1 MGKAVKTVLKIA
13 AVAAIGFF
21 APPLAGAA
29 LNSFGLSAALG
40 ATGTALA
47 KTALSSAI
55 GAGLGE
61 LSGVGWK
68 AGLMAGGLAGASSS
82 NLFGGGVPAAGATG
96 TTGAAGTPVAGVGGT
111 PVAGVTGA
119 PAAGVTSAPA
129 AGVGVYGPEFS
140 LGAPTAGAAGTAA
153 APQTLGQTLSSAAAK
168 PTSVLTKGMSNI
180 TQGVSQGANA
190 VGLGGTV
197 GKVAPQLVAAGLT
210 TTPGSGITEAQQA
223 ELVRA
228 QNMNAALTQQRLD
241 QANKL
246 IGEAAYYDPEY
257 MARQAAETAQIRGGL
272 QETEGTRGLTGERL
286 AAERRRYR
294 LNTSRAAGSA
304 YQQGY
309 GTGVGAR
316 TQTRQA
322 GIQAIPTS
330 YPTTGGE
337 STTALTN
344 RFTAEEERRRKED
357 DLAKLFGQALNRPPT
372 ATTPA

>member
-1 MGKAVKTVLKIA
+1 MPPAA
-13 AVAAIGFF
+13 AV
-21 APPLAGAA
+21 
-29 LNSFGLSAALG
+29 
-40 ATGTALA
+40 
-47 KTALSSAI
+47 
-55 GAGLGE
+55 
-61 LSGVGWK
+61 
-68 AGLMAGGLAGASSS
+68 
-82 NLFGGGVPAAGATG
+82 
-96 TTGAAGTPVAGVGGT
+96 TGAPVAGVG
-111 PVAGVTGA
+111 A
-119 PAAGVTSAPA
+119 
-129 AGVGVYGPEFS
+129 YGPEFS

-153 APQTLGQTLSSAAAK
+153 APQTLGQALSSAAAK
-168 PTSVLTKGMSNI
+168 PTSVVTGGISNLTR
-180 TQGVSQGANA
+180 GVSQGANA
-190 VGLGGTV
+190 VGLGGSL
-197 GKVAPQLVAAGLT
+197 GKIAPQLVAAGLT
-210 TTPGSGITEAQQA
+210 TTPGSGIAEAQQA
-223 ELVRA
+223 ELMRA

-337 STTALTN
+337 STTALAN
-344 RFTAEEERRRKED
+344 QFTAEAERRRKED
-357 DLAKLFGQALNRPPT
+357 DLAKLFGQVLNRPPT
-372 ATTPA
+372 AGTPA

>member
-13 AVAAIGFF
+13 AIAAIGFF

-29 LNSFGLSAALG
+29 FNSLGLSSVLG
-40 ATGTALA
+40 ATGTAIA

-68 AGLMAGGLAGASSS
+68 AGLMAGGLSGASSS
-82 NLFGGGVPAAGATG
+82 NLFGGGVPAGAP
-96 TTGAAGTPVAGVGGT
+96 AGTPVAGTAGT

-119 PAAGVTSAPA
+119 PAAVTGAPV
-129 AGVGVYGPEFS
+129 AGVGAYGPEFS

-153 APQTLGQTLSSAAAK
+153 APQTLGQALSGAAAK
-168 PTSVLTKGMSNI
+168 PTSVLTTGMSNI
-180 TQGVSQGANA
+180 TQGVNQGANA
-190 VGLGGTV
+190 VGLGGTL

-210 TTPGSGITEAQQA
+210 TTPGSGIVEAQQA
-223 ELVRA
+223 ELMRA

-322 GIQAIPTS
+322 GIQAMPTA

-337 STTALTN
+337 STIALQN
-344 RFTAEEERRRKED
+344 KFLAEEERRRKED